1 MSGCSTG
8 GLKRFK
14 LPLEAGLMKGVCAGV
29 TYTDKD
35 GVGAAQ
41 STPRGGGFSK
51 YLAWGSLSIT
61 DSDAEAGAWTASGL
75 WAAPGRGVEDLT
87 CPCCEKTKP
96 FQELL

>member
-35 GVGAAQ
+35 GVGVAQ
-41 STPRGGGFSK
+41 STPKCGGLGK
-51 YLAWGSLSIT
+51 CLPWGSPSVT
-61 DSDAEAGAWTASGL
+61 DPDAEVKAWAASGL
-75 WAAPGRGVEDLT
+75 RAAPG
-87 CPCCEKTKP
+87 
-96 FQELL
+96 